1 MFRSGFFTSDSWTI
15 NGDGF
20 AIGNKAEGSDFL
32 AKIVSVAVTDGVP
45 YLPTSNLQVTATTGM
60 ILSVGAGF
68 GFKDGYMAW
77 ETADTTITCTSSASD
92 QTLYI
97 SARLDTTTGE
107 FTGSKV
113 DKYTTFVAA
122 TDICFAIVVIP
133 ANAVTITSAM
143 ITDVRGN
150 ATYCGYITD
159 QREYLE
165 TLTAWLQNEIANVIA
180 GGMPDHASTHAAAG
194 DDPIT
199 PASIGAQDAMTAGI
213 DYADPTTISII
224 ISDGFFTGGGVAAQG
239 TPNQTVA
246 VASGSV
252 VTPEGN
258 RYPFDAVASL
268 AASAADATNP
278 RIDIVYVSSTGVV
291 TYLAGTAAATPAQPS
306 TPANGTVL
314 AAVRRAANDNTIST
328 TDITLASSGKYG
340 IPALA
345 SGGKVANSYDTY
357 SFSYHG
363 TSYTLASGDEQHI
376 VHASS
381 DVTIN
386 YTIPPNVFPAG
397 TIIPFYVLTGKVT
410 FVAGSGV
417 TLEPIGGY
425 SSVAGRNMAC
435 IIQRATNYWIIVG
448 GTE

>member
-1 MFRSGFFTSDSWTI
+1 MFRSGFFTSDSWTV

-77 ETADTTITCTSSASD
+77 ETADTTITCTSSASE

-107 FTGSKV
+107 FTGGKV

-180 GGMPDHASTHAAAG
+180 GGMPDHASTHAAIG

-199 PASIGAQDAMTAGI
+199 PASINA
-213 DYADPTTISII
+213 
-224 ISDGFFTGGGVAAQG
+224 
-239 TPNQTVA
+239 
-246 VASGSV
+246 
-252 VTPEGN
+252 
-258 RYPFDAVASL
+258 ASL
-268 AASAADATNP
+268 DGNSKVTATEASSSISVYSDSGTLALTDAGKL
-278 RIDIVYVSSTGVV
+278 VKV
-291 TYLAGTAAATPAQPS
+291 TKGTAATITIP
-306 TPANGTVL
+306 L
-314 AAVRRAANDNTIST
+314 HAAVAFPVGTEIEIVQYGAGQVSIA
-328 TDITLASSGKYG
+328 IT
-340 IPALA
+340 
-345 SGGKVANSYDTY
+345 SGGTLYSAGSAKKTRVQYVAVSIKCI
-357 SFSYHG
+357 
-363 TSYTLASGDEQHI
+363 AQDEWL
-376 VHASS
+376 
-381 DVTIN
+381 
-386 YTIPPNVFPAG
+386 
-397 TIIPFYVLTGKVT
+397 LTGDLT
-410 FVAGSGV
+410 A
-417 TLEPIGGY
+417 
-425 SSVAGRNMAC
+425 
-435 IIQRATNYWIIVG
+435 
-448 GTE
+448 